1 MYLQNASV
9 GAIFY
14 QKTTVQCI
22 LESILNYALC
32 THGQKNLNSSS
43 SRGHPFTTKYKINIC
58 RLEGD
63 ASSNF
68 LMTLIFGVIFFLL
81 LGKYFVI
88 CALIEL

>member
-32 THGQKNLNSSS
+32 THGQKNLNSS

>member
-1 MYLQNASV
+1 M
-9 GAIFY
+9 
-14 QKTTVQCI
+14 QCI

-32 THGQKNLNSSS
+32 THAGQKISTSAAAGH
-43 SRGHPFTTKYKINIC
+43 RHPFTTKYKINIC
-58 RLEGD
+58 RLEED

>member
-1 MYLQNASV
+1 M
-9 GAIFY
+9 
-14 QKTTVQCI
+14 QCI

-32 THGQKNLNSSS
+32 THAGQKISTSAAGH
-43 SRGHPFTTKYKINIC
+43 RHPFTTKYKINIC
-58 RLEGD
+58 RLEED

-81 LGKYFVI
+81 VGKYFVI